1 MARRTRLTDEKVAA
15 LPTKSSRYTFA
26 DPELPAHYVRI
37 YPTGKKSFVVVQ
49 NNVWTTI
56 GDARVWTIEKAREKA
71 RTILR
76 GEAVPE
82 SVEAVIK
89 LYAEKHVSKLRSA
102 REPRRYLEMIE
113 YEFRGREFS
122 TIKRNELARLADKT
136 AEKHGRRAAEYLL
149 ITFSAMAHWYMRRN
163 GDYRS
168 PMAPGLAR

>member
-49 NNVWTTI
+49 NNAWTTI

-71 RTILR
+71 RIILR

-149 ITFSAMAHWYMRRN
+149 ITFSAMAH
-163 GDYRS
+163 
-168 PMAPGLAR
+168 